1 MNAEGKKRGFKR
13 ELIYIALPIILQNLL
28 SAAVGSADTLM
39 LNYVGQNE
47 MAAVSLANQPQF
59 VLNLF
64 YMGLTSGTG
73 IMMAQYLGSGD
84 REAAGSIF
92 RLALRLTAVISSA
105 FAICTVCLPQMVM
118 RIFTNDG
125 SLIDIGSQY
134 LRIVGITYLFMAFSQ
149 IYLVTLKTNRR
160 VKSSSAFSICTLLI
174 NVFLNAVFIFGLFS
188 LPQLGVTGVAIAT
201 LIARFA
207 EMVFCLIDW
216 KRSRLVSIR
225 SAAHPGLGRE
235 YLKVTCPAMGQ
246 GFVWGGAMATLA
258 AIMGHLGPEVVAANS
273 IASAI
278 QNAATVASFGLPEG
292 GAILLGN
299 LMGKG
304 KLAEAKTDAAIL
316 LRISVGAG

>member
-92 RLALRLTAVISSA
+92 RLALRLTAVISFA
-105 FAICTVCLPQMVM
+105 FAICTVCFPQMVM

-134 LRIVGITYLFMAFSQ
+134 LRIVGIT
-149 IYLVTLKTNRR
+149 
-160 VKSSSAFSICTLLI
+160 
-174 NVFLNAVFIFGLFS
+174 
-188 LPQLGVTGVAIAT
+188 
-201 LIARFA
+201 
-207 EMVFCLIDW
+207 
-216 KRSRLVSIR
+216 
-225 SAAHPGLGRE
+225 
-235 YLKVTCPAMGQ
+235 
-246 GFVWGGAMATLA
+246 
-258 AIMGHLGPEVVAANS
+258 
-273 IASAI
+273 
-278 QNAATVASFGLPEG
+278 
-292 GAILLGN
+292 
-299 LMGKG
+299 
-304 KLAEAKTDAAIL
+304 
-316 LRISVGAG
+316 